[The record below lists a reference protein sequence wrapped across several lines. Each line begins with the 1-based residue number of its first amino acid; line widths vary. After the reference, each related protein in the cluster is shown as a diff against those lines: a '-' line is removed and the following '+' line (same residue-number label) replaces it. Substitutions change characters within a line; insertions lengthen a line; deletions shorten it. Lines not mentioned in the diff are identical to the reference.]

1 MQVQCI
7 FEHIGIVRVLIIL
20 PNICLLF
27 YQYCVLYYVKWFHI
41 FDRTG
46 DVLF

>member
-1 MQVQCI
+1 MQVQYI
-7 FEHIGIVRVLIIL
+7 FEHIGIVRVLTIL

-27 YQYCVLYYVKWFHI
+27 YQYCVLYYVKRFHI
-41 FDRTG
+41 FDRAG